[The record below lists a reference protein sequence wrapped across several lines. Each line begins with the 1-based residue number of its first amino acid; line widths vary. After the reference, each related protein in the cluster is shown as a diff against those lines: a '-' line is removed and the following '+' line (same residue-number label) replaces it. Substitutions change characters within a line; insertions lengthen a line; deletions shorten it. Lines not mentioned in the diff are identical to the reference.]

1 MSQLR
6 SISRLTLINIANAV
20 IGVATSIA
28 MAWLFGTTII
38 IQCYFSAYT
47 LLSVVQ
53 KGFLVGQ
60 FSDNFL
66 PEYVQRREVDGT
78 EKADRCF
85 SALYNHLIFMLVV
98 LAAGV
103 YLVMPWI
110 GAMIAPGFSDDEQK
124 LVVRLSQSFLP
135 IMCLVVA
142 NGHLQLIGNARGW
155 FGRFEFY
162 GLVGS
167 AVGLVLLIITA
178 KFFGFG
184 IWALMLSQ
192 GITQVILYVGSWSY
206 LYRQGYR
213 HAWIWS
219 EPGFSVWAVVGRVSL
234 SSLNVVATQAFV
246 FAFNAAL
253 TTLPGGTLAVYKYA
267 ENLYVRMG
275 TYFMRPVSIVFFT
288 DAAILAHR
296 HPLQLRARISE
307 ALYQYGLMYLVV
319 LAVLFP
325 ALPNMLGALWGSPLY
340 PVADIHVTVLFAW
353 CFFGLLIVDGAGVI
367 YRRLNIIMGDMRWVY
382 EAMTMVQI
390 AMAFAVP
397 YLVGSWGLWGAASV
411 LILNVVGLALAGLV
425 IIIWRRPQFLTFFPA
440 RTWKLVASAVL
451 PLLAGWL
458 LPKFVPWL
466 RYTGT
471 VAIHG
476 QVLTLAQAALLGHAG
491 KIAIIEAKIVSFVQG
506 AFLGGLGLGLGIGTA
521 WLIGVEEVLVGLRQV
536 SAWGLAARRRLR
548 MA

>member
-6 SISRLTLINIANAV
+6 SISRLTIINIANAFV
-20 IGVATSIA
+20 GVATSIA
-28 MAWLFGTTII
+28 MAWLFGTSVRM
-38 IQCYFSAYT
+38 QCYFSAVT
-47 LLSVVQ
+47 LLAVVQ

-103 YLVMPWI
+103 YFLMPWI
-110 GAMIAPGFSDDEQK
+110 GAMIAPGFTDDEQK
-124 LVVRLSQSFLP
+124 LVVQLSQSFLP

-162 GLVGS
+162 GLIGS
-167 AVGLVLLIITA
+167 VAGLVLLVVTA
-178 KFFGFG
+178 KFLG
-184 IWALMLSQ
+184 IWALMVSQ
-192 GITQVILYVGSWSY
+192 GITQIVLYIGSWSY

-219 EPGFSVWAVVGRVSL
+219 EPGFSVWAVVGRVGL
-234 SSLNVVATQAFV
+234 SSLYVVASQAFV

-267 ENLYVRMG
+267 ENLYTRMG

-288 DAAILAHR
+288 DAAVLANR

-307 ALYQYGLMYLVV
+307 ALYQYGLMYLGV

-325 ALPNMLGALWGSPLY
+325 ALPNLLGALWGSPLY
-340 PVADIHVTVLFAW
+340 PVADIQLTVFFAW
-353 CFFGLLIVDGAGVI
+353 CFFGLLIVDGAGGI

-382 EAMTMVQI
+382 EAMTLVQI
-390 AMAFAVP
+390 VMAFAAT
-397 YLVGSWGLWGAASV
+397 YLVASWGLWGAASV

-425 IIIWRRPQFLTFFPA
+425 IIIWRRPQFLAFFPS
-440 RTWKLVASAVL
+440 RTWKLVASAVF

-458 LPKFVPWL
+458 LPHYLPWL
-466 RYTGT
+466 RYTGKVT
-471 VAIHG
+471 LHG
-476 QVLTLAQAALLGHAG
+476 QTLSLAQATLLGHAG
-491 KIAIIEAKIVSFVQG
+491 KVAIAEAKLVSFAQG
-506 AFLGGLGLGLGIGTA
+506 ALLGGLGLALGIGTA
-521 WLIGVEEVLVGLRQV
+521 WLVGVEEVQVGLRRAF
-536 SAWGLAARRRLR
+536 AWGQATRRRLR
-548 MA
+548 LA